1 MSLSPEQK
9 KFLKKQKKNKI
20 VIFCTQ
26 IFLVIAFLF
35 IWQFLADK
43 KIINSFIFSSPKN
56 VLNCFIELLNSNNLY
71 IHIYTTLKEVLIAFL
86 LGIGLGFI
94 IAIVLYSFK
103 TLNKILEP
111 FLTMLN
117 SLPKVALGPMI
128 IIWCGANTNSIIIMA
143 LLISVITSVINI
155 LNSFNSVDELKIKM
169 LKSLGAGKLQI
180 LWYIIIPN
188 SYQTIISTLKINIAM
203 TLIGV
208 IMGEF
213 LVSKAGIGYLIIY
226 GTQVF
231 NLDLVITGIALLAI
245 ISFILYKLIATI
257 ERILIKSF

>member
-1 MSLSPEQK
+1 MSLSLEQK
-9 KFLKKQKKNKI
+9 KFLKKQRINKVI
-20 VIFCTQ
+20 IFCTQ
-26 IFLVIAFLF
+26 IFLVITFLF
-35 IWQFLADK
+35 IWQFLSDK

-56 VLNCFIELLNSNNLY
+56 VVNCFIELLNSNNLF
-71 IHIYTTLKEVLIAFL
+71 IHIYTTLKEVLISFL
-86 LGIGLGFI
+86 LGIVLGFI
-94 IAIVLYSFK
+94 IAIILYNFK
-103 TLNKILEP
+103 TLNRIVEP

-155 LNSFNSVDELKIKM
+155 LNGFNSVDELKIKM
-169 LKSLGAGKLQI
+169 LKSLGAKKLQI
-180 LWYIIIPN
+180 LAYIIIPN

>member
-1 MSLSPEQK
+1 MSLSLEQK
-9 KFLKKQKKNKI
+9 KFVKHQRINKFI
-20 VIFCTQ
+20 IFCTQ
-26 IFLVIAFLF
+26 IFLVITFLF

-56 VLNCFIELLNSNNLY
+56 VTNCLIELLNSNNLY

-94 IAIVLYSFK
+94 IAILLYTFK

-155 LNSFNSVDELKIKM
+155 LNGFNSVDDLKIKM
-169 LKSLGAGKLQI
+169 LKSLGAKKLQI

-203 TLIGV
+203 TLIG
-208 IMGEF
+208 
-213 LVSKAGIGYLIIY
+213 S
-226 GTQVF
+226 
-231 NLDLVITGIALLAI
+231 
-245 ISFILYKLIATI
+245 
-257 ERILIKSF
+257 